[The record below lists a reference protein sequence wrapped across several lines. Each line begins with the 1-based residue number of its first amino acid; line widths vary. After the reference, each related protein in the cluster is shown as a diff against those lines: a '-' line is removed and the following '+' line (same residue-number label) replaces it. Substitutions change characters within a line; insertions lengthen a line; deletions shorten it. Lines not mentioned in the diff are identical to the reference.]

1 MIGGGVL
8 AQLDQLT
15 PQQRAVRDH
24 FQEGG
29 SLTAVLLVIL
39 GFILLMIFAYGVFVW
54 SRRKAKPELKHSAPA
69 TFLDA
74 LLEALALP
82 ESQAELVHQIVD
94 VAQVKEPAK
103 LLLVEKLFDDSSRK
117 LLRHRAQHGGEA
129 SLESATKRLAE
140 LKSFLFPKVAGR
152 IGTPLAP
159 RAAE

>member
-1 MIGGGVL
+1 MNGEGVL

-24 FQEGG
+24 FQQGG

-39 GFILLMIFAYGVFVW
+39 GFILLMIFAYGVLVW
-54 SRRKAKPELKHSAPA
+54 SKRKTKPEPKHSAPA

-82 ESQAELVHQIVD
+82 APQAELVHQIVD

-129 SLESATKRLAE
+129 SLESASKTLTE
-140 LKSFLFPKVAGR
+140 LKTYLFPKVAGR
-152 IGTPLAP
+152 IGTPPAP
-159 RAAE
+159 RSAD